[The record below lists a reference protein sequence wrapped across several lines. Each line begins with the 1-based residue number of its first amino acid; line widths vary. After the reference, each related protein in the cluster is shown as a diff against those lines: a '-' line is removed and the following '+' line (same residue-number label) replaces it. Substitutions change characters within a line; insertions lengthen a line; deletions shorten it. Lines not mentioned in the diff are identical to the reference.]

1 MFDKE
6 YFLNR
11 LRSGENID
19 TVGQEIADAMND
31 AVEAYETEQML
42 AKQAE
47 TAKVQ
52 AKREIMECMVN
63 CVKDF
68 AELEGFSDIADHIT
82 EKDIE
87 DLTNS
92 FTQMFS
98 LMRMFD
104 KAIAEPIA
112 KPVNKT
118 ASKAP
123 RTDDEVLNDFI
134 KSLLS

>member
-11 LRSGENID
+11 LRNGENID

-68 AELEGFSDIADHIT
+68 AELEGFGDIANDIT
-82 EKDIE
+82 DKDVE

-98 LMRMFD
+98 LMRMLD
-104 KAIAEPIA
+104 KAVSDPIVKSA
-112 KPVNKT
+112 KPTSKT
-118 ASKAP
+118 TKS
-123 RTDDEVLNDFI
+123 DDEVLSNFI
-134 KSLLS
+134 QSLLS

>member
-11 LRSGENID
+11 LRNGENID

-31 AVEAYETEQML
+31 AVEAYNAERES
-42 AKQAE
+42 AKWAE
-47 TAKVQ
+47 IEKAQ
-52 AKREIMECMVN
+52 AKREIMETMVS

-68 AELEGFSDIADHIT
+68 AELEGFGDVANDITD
-82 EKDIE
+82 KDVE

-104 KAIAEPIA
+104 KAVSDPIVKCV
-112 KPVNKT
+112 KP
-118 ASKAP
+118 ASK
-123 RTDDEVLNDFI
+123 TTKSDDEVLSNFI
-134 KSLLS
+134 QSLLS